1 LPLPEPPGETTLGPR
16 RVRSRHERPAPDE
29 RQRGHL
35 LSYTPI
41 CVVVAAYK
49 VLGLRRRRLSVADVP
64 ALRLC
69 PWQPDRPAAGL
80 SPMKPG
86 VSTGQTGELA
96 PVKVDAPRHRVTGM
110 RPAARGSDGP
120 SRQRRGQSLRRL
132 GRVRRRCRR
141 SYGPRFRPSEGLA
154 VRSIHGRR
162 HSGKLPAGR
171 EKTDRR
177 DQWWHLRTGLGA
189 EEGCCGADG
198 DPGQVYV
205 PRCVGDGVVMSRS
218 VKVKPASRARRTGQV
233 SATFSRR
240 LTWSLVRW
248 SGRWMVISTRLGVV
262 SAS

>member
-1 LPLPEPPGETTLGPR
+1 MDSDRAALLAPTQPATPR
-16 RVRSRHERPAPDE
+16 ISTREDRRPISWLQSAGTSCPRVRARWPPR

-35 LSYTPI
+35 LSHTPI

-64 ALRLC
+64 ALRLW
-69 PWQPDRPAAGL
+69 PWQPDRPAAGR
-80 SPMKPG
+80 SPIKPG

-96 PVKVDAPRHRVTGM
+96 PVKVDVPRHRVTGM

-162 HSGKLPAGR
+162 HSGKLPAER

-189 EEGCCGADG
+189 
-198 DPGQVYV
+198 
-205 PRCVGDGVVMSRS
+205 
-218 VKVKPASRARRTGQV
+218 
-233 SATFSRR
+233 
-240 LTWSLVRW
+240 
-248 SGRWMVISTRLGVV
+248 
-262 SAS
+262 